1 MSRFLTTSLIVC
13 ALILSV
19 ASAYGTVAHA
29 QQSSGAG
36 TSAPATTGQTT
47 TPSSAQGGSVS
58 GTKNPVAPQS
68 SQPANSTL
76 AEVMVWIMSL
86 FAWLLGVA
94 AITLDNAVYYTVVTM
109 GDYVSKLSAVGVTWR
124 ILRDIGNIVIIFGFL
139 SIGIAVILDVKSYG
153 ATKMLPMLL
162 IAAVFL
168 NFSLFISEAVI
179 DVGNLFATEFYT
191 QINGGNPA
199 QPVSFLSLSN
209 IHNEGISNKIMSQLG
224 LATIYG
230 DALNP
235 QNGAIYKA
243 ASIWLIGFMAIILF
257 MVAAFVMFSLAFILI
272 ARFVTL
278 IFLIILAPVGFA
290 GLAVPKLEKFALDW
304 WGALF
309 NQTITAP
316 ILLLLLYIALSV
328 ITDASFLTGLGVQSS
343 NGGAQGAWTGFMNNS
358 NLPGFASVML
368 SFIVAMG
375 LLFAVILAAKKMSA
389 AGAGWATKSA
399 GALTFGLV
407 AASGR
412 RSLGRGSA
420 YLSRRV
426 RTSRFNGTNT
436 GRLLAS
442 TFDRGAKTSFDVR
455 ASRPFNA
462 IPFGGVDAGKAEKGG
477 YKATKDASTKAH
489 LDYIKSVGEAIDE
502 RGATKGEK
510 ERQEEKKLAEA
521 YAMNDH
527 FDANKE
533 YMNHKAEFDRLA
545 AINKENRDKGIF
557 DQQNIDDLKA
567 AQQNLEASKLKLEAA
582 EAKKKEAAKELK
594 KAEDDGK
601 DRIAQD
607 KQTAQ
612 MAYAGNISGL
622 SSLISGAGGP
632 AAAKKIIKDAAKKKM
647 SESEEYFEK
656 LKKSVA
662 EEAKAAAKKEAEEAQ
677 KTAASGTP
685 APGAH

>member
-1 MSRFLTTSLIVC
+1 MTRFLTKSLVAC

-19 ASAYGTVAHA
+19 AGAYGSVAHA
-29 QQSSGAG
+29 QQPSGAVS
-36 TSAPATTGQTT
+36 SAPATAGQTT
-47 TPSSAQGGSVS
+47 APSSAQGGTVS
-58 GTKNPVAPQS
+58 GTNNPVALQNN
-68 SQPANSTL
+68 QPAGSTL
-76 AEVMVWIMSL
+76 ASVMVWVMSL

-94 AITLDNAVYYTVVTM
+94 AITLDNAVFYTVVTM

-191 QINGGNPA
+191 QINGGYPA
-199 QPVSFLSLSN
+199 QPVSLLSLSN

-243 ASIWLIGFMAIILF
+243 SSIWLIGFMAIILF

-290 GLAVPKLEKFALDW
+290 GLAVPKLEKFALGW
-304 WGALF
+304 WDALF

-328 ITDASFLTGLGVQSS
+328 ITDTSFLTGLGVQSS

-389 AGAGWATKSA
+389 AGAGWATKGA

-407 AASGR
+407 AAGGR
-412 RSLGRGSA
+412 RTIGKGSE

-426 RTSRFNGTNT
+426 RTSSFKDTKR
-436 GRLLAS
+436 GRLLAG
-442 TFDRGAKTSFDVR
+442 TFDRGAKASFDVR
-455 ASRPFNA
+455 ASSSFNK
-462 IPFGGVDAGKAEKGG
+462 IPFGGINAGDAQKGG
-477 YKATKDASTKAH
+477 YKATKAASVKGH
-489 LDYIKSVGEAIDE
+489 LDYIKSVTEAIDE

-510 ERQEEKKLAEA
+510 ARQEEAKLAEA
-521 YAMNDH
+521 YAMNAQ

-533 YMNHKAEFDRLA
+533 YMKHKAEVDRLA

-557 DQQNIDDLKA
+557 DQKNTNDLKA
-567 AQQNLEASKLKLEAA
+567 AQQNLETSKLNLEAA
-582 EAKKKEAAKELK
+582 NAKRKEAAEELK
-594 KAEDDGK
+594 KAEDAEKNRTG
-601 DRIAQD
+601 QD
-607 KQTAQ
+607 KQKAQ
-612 MAYAGNISGL
+612 EAYAANISGL
-622 SSLISGAGGP
+622 SSIISGSGGP
-632 AAAKKIIKDAAKKKM
+632 TAAKKIIKDAMKKKK
-647 SESEEYFEK
+647 SESDELYEK
-656 LKKSVA
+656 LKKAWA
-662 EEAKAAAKKEAEEAQ
+662 EETKTATEGEAKKT
-677 KTAASGTP
+677 TASAP
-685 APGAH
+685 AAGAH